1 MKTLFSMMV
10 VLIGVGIGGFLPS
23 AAQVAPPVVQTEGTA
38 TAPGPDGQPRT
49 PISGHTLTE
58 GIRPHRARPDAAV
71 QFESETLRKTA
82 PEQRRD
88 EALRLHQNTRD
99 RFQNADSSGQMLL
112 SFSGGG
118 VDLTL
123 RSITGAEAPVATVKP
138 RDK

>member
-1 MKTLFSMMV
+1 MKTLYSIMV
-10 VLIGVGIGGFLPS
+10 VLIGVGIGGFFPA
-23 AAQVAPPVVQTEGTA
+23 AAQIAPVVQTEGTA
-38 TAPGPDGQPRT
+38 TAPGPDRQPRT
-49 PISGHTLTE
+49 LLPDHTLTE

-71 QFESETLRKTA
+71 QFESEAPRKTA

-88 EALRLHQNTRD
+88 EALRLHQNTLD